1 MKVVTGC
8 LRLTKDNI
16 LQRHIQHHLQHHHQ
30 NRLPKYYLSGWERQ
44 NKENNETKDN
54 TQNLDNFV
62 EYLVPLYYAF
72 D

>member
-44 NKENNETKDN
+44 NKENN
-54 TQNLDNFV
+54 
-62 EYLVPLYYAF
+62 
-72 D
+72 